1 MEKYE
6 TETDLRASYIR
17 KYLGAGGGWME
28 SLLKMIEEAA
38 PFACAFGVVG
48 GLIAWIT
55 LSLIRRRFAPLPL
68 ILISA
73 LYAGFLLHGTI
84 VSRVDRLR
92 DFLEWELPDFDTV
105 WWQFELGAR
114 TIVTAQHA
122 VANIALFV
130 PWGFLGMCYQR
141 KIGAGF
147 LVLLSGMLM
156 SVLIEF
162 FQVCHGL
169 VFDLG
174 DVLTNSI
181 GTATGCV
188 IGLPV
193 LLINGWVYNRR
204 RRRKKRNP

>member
-1 MEKYE
+1 M
-6 TETDLRASYIR
+6 S
-17 KYLGAGGGWME
+17 
-28 SLLKMIEEAA
+28 SLIEMIKEAA
-38 PFACAFGVVG
+38 PFALTF
-48 GLIAWIT
+48 GLIGGAAAWIA
-55 LSLIRRRFAPLPL
+55 LSLIRRRLAPLPL
-68 ILISA
+68 ILVSA
-73 LYAGFLLHGTI
+73 VYIGFLLHGT
-84 VSRVDRLR
+84 VVGRMDGLE
-92 DFLEWELPDFDTV
+92 DFLRWELPDFNSV
-105 WWQFELGAR
+105 WWNFELGAR
-114 TIVTAQHA
+114 TRMTAIHA
-122 VANIALFV
+122 VMNVALFV

-141 KIGAGF
+141 KLGAGF
-147 LVLLSGMLM
+147 LVLRSGTLM
-156 SVLIEF
+156 SAAIEF

>member
-1 MEKYE
+1 MQ
-6 TETDLRASYIR
+6 DL
-17 KYLGAGGGWME
+17 MT
-28 SLLKMIEEAA
+28 MIEAAA
-38 PFACAFGVVG
+38 PFACVFGAVG

-55 LSLIRRRFAPLPL
+55 LSLIRRRIAPLPL
-68 ILISA
+68 VLISA
-73 LYAGFLLHGTI
+73 LYVGFLLHGTI

-92 DFLEWELPDFDTV
+92 DFLEWEMPDFSTV

-114 TIVTAQHA
+114 TLVTAKHA

-141 KIGAGF
+141 KFGAGF
-147 LVLLSGMLM
+147 LVLLSGILM
-156 SVLIEF
+156 SGFIEF

-181 GTATGCV
+181 GTAAGGV
-188 IGLPV
+188 AGLPV
-193 LLINGWVYNRR
+193 MLVNMWIYNRKKH
-204 RRRKKRNP
+204 RRKKKAA